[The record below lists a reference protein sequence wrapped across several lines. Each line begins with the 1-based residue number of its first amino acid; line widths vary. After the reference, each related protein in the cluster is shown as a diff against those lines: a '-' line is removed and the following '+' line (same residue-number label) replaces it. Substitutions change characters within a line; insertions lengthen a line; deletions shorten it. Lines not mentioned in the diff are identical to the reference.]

1 MKIKKEKE
9 LLASRTKE
17 NICIPKE
24 MKQLK
29 KNNAFV
35 HKSLLEKRPNFAK

>member
-9 LLASRTKE
+9 LLASTTKE
-17 NICIPKE
+17 NICMSKE

-29 KNNAFV
+29 KNNEFV
-35 HKSLLEKRPNFAK
+35 NKSALEKRPNLVK

>member
-17 NICIPKE
+17 NICMPKE